1 MLISFSITQVLLKY
15 NFLGTSMNAIVFV
28 YIKELNQGNFFADLN
43 ATKLD
48 LSNIYSIPYANP

>member
-1 MLISFSITQVLLKY
+1 
-15 NFLGTSMNAIVFV
+15 MNAIVFV